1 MILLKVWREMVNEQ
15 TKPGA
20 ISDNDSA
27 MITFIGEG
35 AKTRSSAA
43 DCGGLPQARRIAKWM

>member
-1 MILLKVWREMVNEQ
+1 MVNKQ

-20 ISDNDSA
+20 ISDNDSD

-35 AKTRSSAA
+35 AKTRSLAA
-43 DCGGLPQARRIAKWM
+43 DCGGLSQARRIAKRM